1 MTQPRHCPAVLI
13 AAPASGQGKTT
24 VTAALARLHRNQGRK
39 VRVFKC
45 GPDFLD
51 PMILERASGAPVYQL
66 DMWMVGEQES
76 RRLLWEAAGEADL
89 ILIEGVMG
97 LFDGTPSSADLARH
111 FGVPVLGV
119 IDGTAMAQ
127 TFGALALGLARYQP
141 DLPFAGVLAN
151 RVGTV
156 RHAQLLEG
164 SLTEGLRWY
173 GALSR
178 ETGIE
183 LPSRHLGLVQAS
195 ELNDLDL
202 RLDAAADS
210 LASSCDV
217 ALPPAVE
224 FAAPEMIAAEPLL
237 AGVRIAVARDEAFAF
252 TYGASLD
259 LLRAMGAELFFFS
272 PIRDTGLPEADSLYL
287 PGGYPELHHVALS
300 QNTPMLTAIRAHH
313 AAGKPL
319 LAECG
324 GMLYLLDSLTD
335 VEGTRAEL
343 VGLLAGDAVMQ
354 KRLAAL
360 ALQAVELP
368 EGLLRGHTYHHS
380 LTSTELEPIARGL
393 SPNGGRGAEAVYR
406 EGRMTASYVHFYFP
420 SNPSAIAALFVPD
433 LEAAFASKPAP
444 TGDPLIPQC
453 RSWLAS
459 EEAMTDNAFSEAE
472 RAAVYRAIAERRDM
486 RHFSGGTV
494 EPELLRRL
502 LEAAHQAPSV
512 GLMQPWRF
520 IRISD
525 RALRG
530 NIQQLVEDE
539 RIRTAEALGE
549 RSDEFMKLKV
559 EGINDCAE
567 VLVAALMDDRE
578 RHIFGRRTL
587 PEMDMASLSCA
598 IQNLWLA
605 SRAEGLGMGWVSLF
619 EPQALADLLGLPAG
633 AKPLAVL
640 CLGPVKEFYPAPMLV
655 LEGWAQ
661 TRPLSELLYEN
672 YWGVSQ

>member
-1 MTQPRHCPAVLI
+1 LNQPRHCPAVLI

-24 VTAALARLHRNQGRK
+24 VTAALARLHRNLGRK

-51 PMILERASGAPVYQL
+51 PMIHERASGAPVYQL

-111 FGVPVLGV
+111 FGVPVLAV

-127 TFGALALGLARYQP
+127 TFGALALGLARYQA

-202 RLDAAADS
+202 RLDAAAAA
-210 LASSCDV
+210 LASSCEV
-217 ALPPAVE
+217 ALPPPVE
-224 FAAPEMIAAEPLL
+224 FAAPEVIEAQPLL

-259 LLRAMGAELFFFS
+259 LLRAMGAQLHFFS
-272 PIRDTGLPEADSLYL
+272 PIHDRVLPDADSLYL
-287 PGGYPELHHVALS
+287 PGGYPELHHQALS
-300 QNTPMLTAIRAHH
+300 QNTAMLQAIRAHH
-313 AAGKPL
+313 SAGKPL

-343 VGLLAGDAVMQ
+343 LGLLAGRCDHAETPGGPGPANRRIAGRRIARPHLSSFADQHAV
-354 KRLAAL
+354 AAHCPW
-360 ALQAVELP
+360 P
-368 EGLLRGHTYHHS
+368 EPQWRARRRSGVSPRADDGLLCALLFPVQPGCSGRAVCAGWDAANAVRLHCNGR
-380 LTSTELEPIARGL
+380 RGL
-393 SPNGGRGAEAVYR
+393 ARDRV
-406 EGRMTASYVHFYFP
+406 
-420 SNPSAIAALFVPD
+420 
-433 LEAAFASKPAP
+433 
-444 TGDPLIPQC
+444 
-453 RSWLAS
+453 
-459 EEAMTDNAFSEAE
+459 MTDNEAE
-472 RAAVYRAIAERRDM
+472 RDAIYRAIAERRDM

-494 EPELLRRL
+494 APELLHAPAASRASGPQRRPD
-502 LEAAHQAPSV
+502 AAVALYPHQRP
-512 GLMQPWRF
+512 QPAWADPAAWWR
-520 IRISD
+520 
-525 RALRG
+525 A
-530 NIQQLVEDE
+530 E
-539 RIRTAEALGE
+539 RIRTAKPWA
-549 RSDEFMKLKV
+549 S
-559 EGINDCAE
+559 A
-567 VLVAALMDDRE
+567 
-578 RHIFGRRTL
+578 RTTL
-587 PEMDMASLSCA
+587 
-598 IQNLWLA
+598 
-605 SRAEGLGMGWVSLF
+605 
-619 EPQALADLLGLPAG
+619 
-633 AKPLAVL
+633 
-640 CLGPVKEFYPAPMLV
+640 
-655 LEGWAQ
+655 
-661 TRPLSELLYEN
+661 
-672 YWGVSQ
+672 